1 MDSRHDRRVTAI
13 RARVRGGR
21 LLVDEPT
28 DLPEGLVVSLTIVE
42 DDLDDAD
49 RAALEASLE
58 ASYVEADRGDLV
70 DAREVLAAMRSRTK

>member
-1 MDSRHDRRVTAI
+1 MDSRHDPDVTAI

-42 DDLDDAD
+42 DDLDEAD
-49 RAALEASLE
+49 RAALEASIE

-70 DAREVLAAMRSRTK
+70 DAREVLAAMRSRAK